1 MRLFNEQISAVL
13 MRLDNVWFE
22 LQAYMYMNSKA
33 ERMSGWSWIVVVVA
47 SIRIS
52 VSLKEDFREA
62 SGESLYFRALS
73 LDL

>member
-1 MRLFNEQISAVL
+1 
-13 MRLDNVWFE
+13 
-22 LQAYMYMNSKA
+22 MYMNSKA

-62 SGESLYFRALS
+62 SGEGLYFRALS
-73 LDL
+73 LDR